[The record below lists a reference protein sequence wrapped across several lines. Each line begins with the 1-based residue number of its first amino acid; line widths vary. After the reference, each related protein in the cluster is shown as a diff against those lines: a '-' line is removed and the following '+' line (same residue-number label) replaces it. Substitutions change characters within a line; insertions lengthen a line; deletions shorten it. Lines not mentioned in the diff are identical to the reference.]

1 MIKNSL
7 LFFTAMLTV
16 WTIACQS
23 PTSGFHF
30 DNMEKTVS
38 VDNWQFVLHAENLNA
53 LHANTVKATD
63 AQYIKVTLYAS
74 NTKTKKSLLYSI
86 ADDAEDYSAKYRY
99 LSFDSKNDLY
109 IKYKDAIIYPIGY
122 VFEPSNGLSTSE
134 RLVYKFQLN
143 NATYEQLLKHENE
156 VEYWY
161 SENIIGLGK
170 ICFTHK
176 S

>member
-1 MIKNSL
+1 MTKNRF
-7 LFFTAMLTV
+7 LFFLAMFTIGLTACHTDG
-16 WTIACQS
+16 S
-23 PTSGFHF
+23 SSHF
-30 DNMEKTVS
+30 DNMEKTVA
-38 VDNWQFVLHAENLNA
+38 VDNWQFVLHAENLSSI
-53 LHANTVKATD
+53 HASTVKTTD
-63 AQYIKVTLYAS
+63 AQYLKVTLYAS
-74 NTKTKKSLLYSI
+74 NTKTKKSLLFSI
-86 ADDAEDYSAKYRY
+86 ADDAEDYARKYRY

-109 IKYKDAIIYPIGY
+109 IKYKNEIIYPIGY

-143 NATYEQLLKHENE
+143 NNTYQELLKHENE

>member
-1 MIKNSL
+1 MIRNKYFLAL
-7 LFFTAMLTV
+7 LIVMGFA
-16 WTIACQS
+16 ACKPENNDS
-23 PTSGFHF
+23 AHF
-30 DNMEKTVS
+30 DNMEKTIA

-53 LHANTVKATD
+53 AYADSVKANN
-63 AQYIKVTLYAS
+63 AKYVKVTLYAS
-74 NTKTKKSLLYSI
+74 NTKTKKSLLFSI
-86 ADDAEDYSAKYRY
+86 ADDGEDYARKYRY

-109 IKYKDAIIYPIGY
+109 IKYKNQVIYPIGY

-134 RLVYKFQLN
+134 RLVYKFQLDN
-143 NATYEQLLKHENE
+143 KTYEQLLKHEEE

-161 SENIIGLGK
+161 SENIVGLGK